1 VKADVVKE
9 EQLIQLDHRH
19 LWHPFTQM
27 RDWVATEP
35 VIIAEGSGVYLTDTK
50 GRSYIDGISSM
61 WCNIHGHRK
70 KELDNAAIAQLGKVS
85 HTTLLGFTNPS
96 AAELAARLAGI
107 LPHDLNK
114 VFYSDNGSTAVEVAL
129 KMAFQ
134 FGQHQGSKNRTRFVS
149 LNNAYHGDTFGA
161 MAVGG
166 VDIFHSTFAPLLME
180 GVLKAPSPF
189 CYRCELGLSKS
200 DCGLA
205 CADRLELI
213 LSKHHEEVAGVIL
226 EPIIQAAGGM
236 ITAPTGYL
244 SRVAEAC
251 RKYNVLL
258 ILDEVATGFG
268 RTGRMFACQHE
279 DNVIPDIIC
288 LSKGITGGYMP
299 LAVTVATD
307 KIYEAFMGDFKDLKT
322 FFHGHTYTGNPLAC
336 AVALASLKLYETEH
350 IIERLQK
357 KIKYFRNRLDRL
369 SLHPH
374 IGEARSAG
382 LMAGIELVRD
392 KVSKEP
398 FAWDETMGWQV
409 CHSAI
414 SKGLILR
421 PLGNVLVLMP
431 PLSISMAEL
440 ERMMDIVE
448 EAINDIVVTKQVK

>member
-1 VKADVVKE
+1 VRAVKE
-9 EQLIQLDHRH
+9 EQLIKLDQQH

-27 RDWVATEP
+27 KDWVKNEP

-70 KELDNAAIAQLGKVS
+70 KELDKAAVAQLDKVS
-85 HTTLLGFTNPS
+85 HTTLLGFTNPP
-96 AAELAARLAGI
+96 AAELAGRLVDI
-107 LPHDLNK
+107 LPSGLSK

-134 FGQHQGSKNRTRFVS
+134 FQQHQAAKSRTGFVS
-149 LNNAYHGDTFGA
+149 LNNAYHGDTLGA

-166 VDIFHSTFAPLLME
+166 VDIFHSTFAPIFMQ
-180 GVLKAPSPF
+180 GCLKAPSPF
-189 CYRCELGLSKS
+189 CYRCELGLSHPE
-200 DCGLA
+200 CALA
-205 CADRLELI
+205 CADHLEWI
-213 LSKHHEEVAGVIL
+213 LRDHHEEVAGVIL
-226 EPIIQAAGGM
+226 EPMIQAAGGM

-244 SRVAEAC
+244 RKVAEAC
-251 RKYNVLL
+251 RKYDVLL

-279 DNVIPDIIC
+279 DVTPDIIC

-299 LAVTVATD
+299 LAVTVASD
-307 KIYEAFMGDFKDLKT
+307 RIYEAFLGEFKDLKT

-336 AVALASLKLYETEH
+336 AVALASLNLYETEH
-350 IIERLQK
+350 ILERLQE
-357 KIKYFRNRLDRL
+357 KIKYFRARLDRL
-369 SLHPH
+369 SSNYRQV
-374 IGEARSAG
+374 GEARSAG
-382 LMAGIELVRD
+382 LMAGVELVRD
-392 KVSKEP
+392 KASKEP
-398 FAWDETMGWQV
+398 FAWDEMMGWQV
-409 CHSAI
+409 CYAAM

-440 ERMMDIVE
+440 EQMMNIVE
-448 EAINDIVVTKQVK
+448 EAIGDIALSKQVK